1 MFKLWGKIFKDTKLI
16 RDHVECCDHY
26 ETSRTERVLSCL
38 DGICR
43 EFDLLRPIW
52 LDSNIKDFQRYAKT
66 RFTNDSFIEEQD
78 FDFLEIQ
85 VLEE

>member
-1 MFKLWGKIFKDTKLI
+1 MFKLWGKIFKDTRLLK
-16 RDHVECCDHY
+16 DHVESCDNY
-26 ETSRTERVLSCL
+26 EKSRTDRVLTCL
-38 DGICR
+38 DAICT

-52 LDSNIKDFQRYAKT
+52 LESNIKDFRRYGKT